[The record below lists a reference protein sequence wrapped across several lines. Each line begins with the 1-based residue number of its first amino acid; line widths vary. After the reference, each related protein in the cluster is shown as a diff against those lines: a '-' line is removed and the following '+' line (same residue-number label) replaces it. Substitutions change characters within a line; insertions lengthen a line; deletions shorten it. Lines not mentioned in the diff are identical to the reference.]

1 MTRYSAFLLACL
13 VALWAGRGEAGT
25 VDVTLDVVLVS
36 ASGRGPKATY
46 DPRIP
51 TSVRKKLEKSALA
64 YTRYDLAGRQTLPT
78 AYGAEAAVSLPNRES
93 LSLKPS
99 ANASRTHP
107 VRLDIR
113 VLSAQRKSI
122 MKTQVRVRYD
132 SPFLLH
138 RPTSKPALLIA
149 ITAMKP

>member
-1 MTRYSAFLLACL
+1 MTRFSALLLACVVGL
-13 VALWAGRGEAGT
+13 SAGRGEAGT
-25 VDVTLDVVLVS
+25 ADVTLDVVLVS

-51 TSVRKKLEKSALA
+51 ETVRRKLEKSALA

-78 AYGAEAAVSLPNRES
+78 AYGAEASVLLPNRES
-93 LSLKPS
+93 LSLKPA

-113 VLSAQRKSI
+113 VLSSRRKSL

-138 RPTSKPALLIA
+138 RPTSKPSLLIA